1 MLDLLLTWESRCLKV
16 NLKLRKAGQKLDLNH
31 LKENH
36 FQMPSDELILI
47 MEPKHNARHANK
59 QNQILTNLNKRKQSF
74 KKEKSEKKK
83 KSKDEN
89 EEKSF

>member
-1 MLDLLLTWESRCLKV
+1 
-16 NLKLRKAGQKLDLNH
+16 
-31 LKENH
+31 
-36 FQMPSDELILI
+36 
-47 MEPKHNARHANK
+47 MEPKHNARRANK

-74 KKEKSEKKK
+74 KKEKTWEKE

>member
-1 MLDLLLTWESRCLKV
+1 
-16 NLKLRKAGQKLDLNH
+16 
-31 LKENH
+31 
-36 FQMPSDELILI
+36 MPDTS
-47 MEPKHNARHANK
+47 NK

-74 KKEKSEKKK
+74 KKEKSEKEK